1 VAGVFKSSGIVNPW
15 IDVPSVALISAV
27 YIAVL
32 LRYGMLAMIVVDV
45 IATFLL
51 GLPRTF
57 DLSAWYAGIGFA
69 PLVAVALVAVFGFRT
84 SLAGRPV
91 LREDLL

>member
-1 VAGVFKSSGIVNPW
+1 VVFKGSGIINPW
-15 IDVPSVALISAV
+15 IDVPSILILCALNIG
-27 YIAVL
+27 VL
-32 LRYGMLAMIVVDV
+32 LRYGMLALIVVDV
-45 IATFLL
+45 ISDYLL

-57 DLSAWYAGIGFA
+57 DLSAWYAGIGLA
-69 PLVAVALVAVFGFRT
+69 PLLVVALVAVFGFRT